1 MTTWE
6 GLRSLPSLEGIDMT
20 VMLYK
25 HPGPHSLHGDKFD
38 YIVVSNDGVGDAL
51 KDGWAKTTDEAKA
64 GPAKPKRAKKA
75 PVAKD
80 KEE

>member
-25 HPGPHSLHGDKFD
+25 YPGPHSLHGDKFD
-38 YIVVSNDGVGDAL
+38 YIVVGNDGVDDAL
-51 KDGWAKTTDEAKA
+51 KDGWARTTDEAKT
-64 GPAKPKRAKKA
+64 GPEKPKRAKKA
-75 PVAKD
+75 PAAKT

>member
-1 MTTWE
+1 MITWE
-6 GLRSLPSLEGIDMT
+6 GLRSLSSLEGIDMT

-25 HPGPHSLHGDKFD
+25 YPGPHSLHGDKFD
-38 YIVVSNDGVGDAL
+38 YIVVNDDGVDNAL

-64 GPAKPKRAKKA
+64 GTEKPKPLRKTKA
-75 PVAKD
+75 

>member
-6 GLRSLPSLEGIDMT
+6 GLRSLPFLKGIDMT

-25 HPGPHSLHGDKFD
+25 YPGPHSFHGVKFV
-38 YIVVSNDGVGDAL
+38 YIVVGVDGVDNAL
-51 KDGWAKTTDEAKA
+51 KVGWAKTTDEAKA
-64 GPAKPKRAKKA
+64 GTEKPKPLRKSKA
-75 PVAKD
+75 

>member
-1 MTTWE
+1 MITWE

-25 HPGPHSLHGDKFD
+25 YPGPHSLHGDKFD
-38 YIVVSNDGVGDAL
+38 YIVVNDDGVDNAL

-64 GPAKPKRAKKA
+64 GTEKSKPLRKTKA
-75 PVAKD
+75 